1 MSTDSHRYILLLG
14 SATSPVAEAGDAKRE
29 QQLRRARDLLKQ
41 RGKVLARSGVVH
53 ADSVVPGD
61 GDRYVNQA
69 LLYASSLSRDAF
81 TTALKTLEQ
90 RLGRSDERDGACA
103 IDIDLVGECDA
114 QGQTLWE
121 NAAKLEHPLFRDL
134 VARVAR
140 R

>member
-1 MSTDSHRYILLLG
+1 MSTESHRYILLLG
-14 SATSPVAEAGDAKRE
+14 SATSPVADAGESRRE

-69 LLYASSLSRDAF
+69 LLFVSTQPREEFSAS
-81 TTALKTLEQ
+81 LKALEQ
-90 RLGRSDERDGACA
+90 RLGRSDDDGACA

>member
-1 MSTDSHRYILLLG
+1 MSTESHRYILLLG
-14 SATSPVAEAGDAKRE
+14 SATSPVTDAGESRRE

-69 LLYASSLSRDAF
+69 LLFVSALPREEFSAS
-81 TTALKTLEQ
+81 LKTLEQ
-90 RLGRSDERDGACA
+90 RLGRGDGDGACA

-134 VARVAR
+134 VARVVR
-140 R
+140 S